1 MLIKANRESYKVK
14 DAIRKWEKQEGVKFL
29 KKVGVRPGQTVLD
42 FGCGS
47 GNYSIPAAK
56 IVGAKG
62 KVYALDKNSEKLDKL
77 AKKLEKEGLDNLKLI
92 KKSEDVNISLKA
104 NSINIVLMYDVIH
117 LVGKNNSSN
126 KKDREKLYND
136 VYRITKKNGLI
147 SVYPTHLKT
156 HTDVNRIDEIKKE
169 ILNYGFKLEK
179 EFSVKLIHDDN
190 KEIGT
195 ILNFKK

>member
-1 MLIKANRESYKVK
+1 M
-14 DAIRKWEKQEGVKFL
+14 KWEKQEGVKFL
-29 KKVGVRPGQTVLD
+29 KKVGIRPGQTVLD

-77 AKKLEKEGLDNLKLI
+77 AKKLEKEGLDNVKLL

-104 NSINIVLMYDVIH
+104 NSIDIVLMYDVIH
-117 LVGKNNSSN
+117 LVGKNNSSS

-136 VYRITKKNGLI
+136 VYRTTKKNGLI
-147 SVYPTHLKT
+147 SVYPTHLET
-156 HTDVNRIDEIKKE
+156 HTDVSRIDEIKKE

-190 KEIGT
+190 KETGT
-195 ILNFKK
+195 ILNFRK